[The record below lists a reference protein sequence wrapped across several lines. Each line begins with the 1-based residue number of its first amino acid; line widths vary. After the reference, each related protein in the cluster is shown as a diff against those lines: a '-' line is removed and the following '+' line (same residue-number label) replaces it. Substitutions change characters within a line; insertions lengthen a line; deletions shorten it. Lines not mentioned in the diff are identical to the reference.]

1 MQELCSE
8 VDVCRNNPAMIGE
21 FCLEGYATYLI
32 HLDDTHHKDGFVIT
46 SNGIYHRDYH
56 ADKKDAPSF
65 TLFEDMGRAI
75 DIRYEKKYRFIL
87 VFPNGKEIPIA
98 YYSTKRGD
106 SVGII
111 KLENLFRQIMK
122 LCQEDLF
129 SEELE
134 EETVSPDTAS
144 QTWISKILHPF
155 RKS

>member
-1 MQELCSE
+1 
-8 VDVCRNNPAMIGE
+8 
-21 FCLEGYATYLI
+21 
-32 HLDDTHHKDGFVIT
+32 
-46 SNGIYHRDYH
+46 
-56 ADKKDAPSF
+56 
-65 TLFEDMGRAI
+65 
-75 DIRYEKKYRFIL
+75 
-87 VFPNGKEIPIA
+87 
-98 YYSTKRGD
+98 YSTKRGD